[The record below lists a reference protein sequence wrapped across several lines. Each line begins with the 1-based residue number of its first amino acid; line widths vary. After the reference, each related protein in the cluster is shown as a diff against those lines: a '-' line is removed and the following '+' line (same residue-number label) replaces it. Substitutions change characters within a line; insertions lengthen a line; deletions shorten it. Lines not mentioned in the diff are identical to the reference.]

1 VGPRLTFHGFRYAE
15 VDGWPGHLDPAD
27 VTALVLHSDLRPTG
41 WFSCSDASL
50 NRLHENVVWGMRGNF
65 LDVPTDCPQRD
76 ERLGWTGDA
85 QLFAPTAAFLYDV
98 RSLLRSWLRDLAAD
112 QSDDERGIPPVFS
125 PDIPVITPVTIPPAT
140 RRWPDGVT
148 PLCSSPGCCY
158 ERYGDTEVLRTQ
170 YASMRAWIDAVDRLA
185 GPGRIWGA
193 RASSSATGWTPPR
206 RRLRPSRCW
215 TPRSTPRQARVRG

>member
-1 VGPRLTFHGFRYAE
+1 
-15 VDGWPGHLDPAD
+15 
-27 VTALVLHSDLRPTG
+27 
-41 WFSCSDASL
+41 
-50 NRLHENVVWGMRGNF
+50 MRGNF

-98 RSLLRSWLRDLAAD
+98 RSFLRSWLRDLAAD

-170 YASMRAWIDAVDRLA
+170 YASMRAWIDAVDCLA

-193 RASSSATGWTPPR
+193 RASSSATGWTPSR